1 MPPKDDS
8 GRYIPL
14 GSCEIELGAIR
25 VLMDEPKLS
34 IDKVIFHAPATIVYW
49 SDGTKTVV
57 KCQNCITKPCKSFR
71 RYDGTCSL
79 SYSDDWQHNGL
90 MYAAL
95 KKTLPN
101 YLDEFKRVLGY

>member
-1 MPPKDDS
+1 MPPKDKN

-25 VLMDEPKLS
+25 VLVDEPKLS
-34 IDKVIFHAPATIVYW
+34 IDKVVFHAPATIVYW

-57 KCQNCITKPCKSFR
+57 KCQNCITKQCKDVR
-71 RYDGTCSL
+71 NDDNTCPIE
-79 SYSDDWQHNGL
+79 YADKWQHDGL

-95 KKTLPN
+95 KKTFPN

>member
-1 MPPKDDS
+1 MPPKDKN
-8 GRYIPL
+8 GRYISL
-14 GSCEIELGAIR
+14 GSCEIDLSAIR
-25 VLMDEPKLS
+25 VLVDEPKLS

-57 KCQNCITKPCKSFR
+57 KCQMCSKDLCDMFCLR
-71 RYDGTCSL
+71 DGTCLNAL
-79 SYSDDWQHNGL
+79 SVWQHDGL

-95 KKTLPN
+95 KKTFPN